1 MTAPRL
7 RPSLRPPCRPWSRGL
22 PGLLRLPT
30 LLGLV
35 AATPLLGACASGGTS
50 LGGTDAAAASSEER
64 AVRVSLI
71 GYGRPSFVLVSN
83 SHTSRVELYS
93 DERGAPSRKVQT
105 DAVMGALV
113 DHLDDL
119 GMAEFATPGRAPRA
133 DDSRFLW
140 AFEVEDGDVR
150 RWWPLGSATPVDEQ
164 RAFAAAR
171 SDFIDLFNLTQ
182 AFQSVDNEVGSDY
195 FDVRNREARSG
206 R

>member
-7 RPSLRPPCRPWSRGL
+7 RPPSRL
-22 PGLLRLPT
+22 VRPGLFG
-30 LLGLV
+30 LLGLL
-35 AATPLLGACASGGTS
+35 AATPLLGACAGSGTSSGRTDALGGTS
-50 LGGTDAAAASSEER
+50 PSEER

-105 DAVMGALV
+105 DEVMGALV
-113 DHLDDL
+113 AHLDDL
-119 GMAEFATPGRAPRA
+119 GLAEFATAGRAPRA
-133 DDSRFLW
+133 DDTRFLW
-140 AFEVEDGDVR
+140 AFEIEDEGQR
-150 RWWPLGSATPVDEQ
+150 RWWPLGGATPADEQ

-171 SDFIDLFNLTQ
+171 ADFIDLFNLTQ
-182 AFQSVDNEVGSDY
+182 AFQSVDNEIGADY
-195 FDVRNREARSG
+195 FDVKNREARSG